1 MSDIEL
7 HVDDRAA
14 AVIRDRIIGELVAF
28 NDAAAGGADH
38 RELSVIARNE
48 GEVVGGL
55 FGHTNWDW
63 LFIAQLWVSE
73 TSRGRGIGQKLM
85 REAELEARRR
95 GCKHA
100 HVDTFSFQ
108 ALSFYERLGYAVVG
122 RLDNYPAGHARYFL
136 QKSKLSEQ

>member
-1 MSDIEL
+1 MEIE
-7 HVDDRAA
+7 VGDGAA
-14 AVIRDRIIGELVAF
+14 AEIRDHVIGCLVAF
-28 NDAAAGGADH
+28 NDAAAGVADQ
-38 RELSVIARNE
+38 RELSVIGRNQ
-48 GEVVGGL
+48 GEIIAGL
-55 FGHTNWDW
+55 LGYTNWDW

-95 GCKHA
+95 GCRHA

-136 QKSKLSEQ
+136 QKSELFEQ